1 MTRIPSDLHPA
12 SFIPHPSE
20 AIPDHWAAALVIA
33 RRVVAT
39 LAQRD
44 DPAVRQ
50 AAQTLAAAF
59 ATDPRLPGDE
69 QARWQRISL
78 TPDP

>member
-1 MTRIPSDLHPA
+1 MTPTPSDLHPS
-12 SFIPHPSE
+12 SFILHPSE

-39 LAQRD
+39 LAVRD

-69 QARWQRISL
+69 QAHWQRISL